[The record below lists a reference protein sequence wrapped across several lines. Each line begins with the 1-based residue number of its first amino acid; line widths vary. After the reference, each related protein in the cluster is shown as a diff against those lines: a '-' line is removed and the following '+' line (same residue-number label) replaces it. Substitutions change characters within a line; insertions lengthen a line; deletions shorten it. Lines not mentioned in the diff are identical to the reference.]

1 MDAGAEDRVSPA
13 QHWCA
18 RADWART
25 WNLSPF
31 LSHAGPGV
39 ARSPLNV
46 PVRPESRSA
55 ARPVSTALFCALLC
69 SRPLQLR

>member
-31 LSHAGPGV
+31 LSLAGPGEV
-39 ARSPLNV
+39 CPGAP
-46 PVRPESRSA
+46 
-55 ARPVSTALFCALLC
+55 
-69 SRPLQLR
+69 